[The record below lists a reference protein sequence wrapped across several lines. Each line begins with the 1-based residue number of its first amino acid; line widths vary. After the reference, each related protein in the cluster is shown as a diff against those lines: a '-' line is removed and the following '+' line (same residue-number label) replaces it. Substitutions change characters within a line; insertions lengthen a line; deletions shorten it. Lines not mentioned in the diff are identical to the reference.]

1 MPLAS
6 NSLKELVMANFDLA
20 GLALPYSMEAE
31 ESVLGSMI
39 IDAELIGDIVQIV
52 HPEHF
57 YADANRGVFEAI
69 FSLYSNNRTVDPVTL
84 IDECM
89 LQGVFK
95 DNAAASSYLYRL
107 MNGVPS
113 PRSAPKY
120 AAIVIEKYLLRTLIL
135 SCRDIIDA
143 ASSGSER
150 AESVMDF
157 AEQRI
162 FEIREGTENR
172 TLVPLSSLLYKQT
185 EIVCELIQESLK
197 NGGKP
202 VMSGLLTG
210 FSDVDRKIYGL
221 NRSDLII
228 LAARPG
234 MGKTSFAL
242 NIAVNVAKKYSDKA
256 VCVFSLEMS
265 KEQLVG
271 RIMSSEARVPSEVMH
286 TGKLPRETAVE
297 DTQRLV
303 KVTDGLRSLK
313 IYIDDTPGTNVSA
326 IKSKLRRIKDLGLV
340 IIDYL
345 QLMNSVGNYN
355 GNRVSEVSEITRSLK
370 IMAKELNVPI
380 IVLSQLSRSSE
391 KREDKRPLM
400 SDLRDSGSI
409 EQDADIVMFLHRN
422 SYYDQTD
429 PVKNICECIIA
440 KNRHGETGTVE
451 LGWFGEFT
459 TFAEVIRA
467 NPSH

>member
-1 MPLAS
+1 
-6 NSLKELVMANFDLA
+6 MANFDLA
-20 GLALPYSMEAE
+20 GLALPYNIEAE
-31 ESVLGSMI
+31 ESVLGSML
-39 IDAELIGDIVQIV
+39 IDAELIGDIVQII

-57 YADANRGVFEAI
+57 YSDVNRGIFEAI
-69 FSLYSNNRTVDPVTL
+69 FSLYTNNRTVDPVTL
-84 IDECM
+84 IDECK

-95 DNAAASSYLYRL
+95 DNAAATSYLYRL

-143 ASSGSER
+143 ASGGSER
-150 AESVMDF
+150 ADSVIDF
-157 AEQRI
+157 AEQKI
-162 FEIREGTENR
+162 FEIREGVENR
-172 TLVPLSSLLYKQT
+172 TLVPLSTMLYSQLEVACK
-185 EIVCELIQESLK
+185 LIEESLA

-210 FSDVDRKIYGL
+210 FSDVDKKIYGL

-242 NIAVNVAKKYSDKA
+242 NIAVNVAKRYKDKA

-271 RIMSSEARVPSEVMH
+271 RIMSSEARIPSEVMH
-286 TGKLPRETAVE
+286 TGQLPRETAHE
-297 DTQRLV
+297 DMQRLI
-303 KVTDGLRSLK
+303 KMTEGLRSLN
-313 IYIDDTPGTNVSA
+313 IYIDDTPGTNVPA

-345 QLMNSVGNYN
+345 QLMNSAGNYN

-380 IVLSQLSRSSE
+380 IVLSQLSRNSE
-391 KREDKRPLM
+391 KREDKHPMM

-422 SYYDQTD
+422 SYYDESD
-429 PVKNICECIIA
+429 PVRNICECIIA
-440 KNRHGETGTVE
+440 KNRHGETGKVE

-459 TFAEVIRA
+459 TFAEVVRT
-467 NPSH
+467 NPGH

>member
-1 MPLAS
+1 
-6 NSLKELVMANFDLA
+6 MANFDLA
-20 GLALPYSMEAE
+20 GLALPYNIEAE
-31 ESVLGSMI
+31 ESILGALL
-39 IDAELIGDIVQIV
+39 IDSELIGDIVQII

-57 YADANRGVFEAI
+57 YADVNRGVFEAI
-69 FSLYSNNRTVDPVTL
+69 FSLYSNNRTVDFVTL
-84 IDECM
+84 VDECK

-95 DNAAASSYLYRL
+95 DNAAANNYIVRV

-135 SCRDIIDA
+135 ACRDIIDA
-143 ASSGSER
+143 AANGSEH
-150 AESVMDF
+150 ADSVIDF
-157 AEQRI
+157 AEQKI
-162 FEIREGTENR
+162 FEIREGIENR
-172 TLVPLSSLLYKQT
+172 TLVPISSVLYDQLKV
-185 EIVCELIQESLK
+185 VCELVTESQA

-202 VMSGLLTG
+202 IMSGLSTG
-210 FSDVDRKIYGL
+210 FADVDRMIFGL

-242 NIAVNVAKKYSDKA
+242 NVAVNVAKKYRDKS
-256 VCVFSLEMS
+256 VCVFNLEMS

-286 TGKLPRETAVE
+286 TGKLPRGNAQEELNRLITV
-297 DTQRLV
+297 TQ
-303 KVTDGLRSLK
+303 GLQQLH
-313 IYIDDTPGTNVSA
+313 IYIDDTPGTNVPA

-345 QLMNSVGNYN
+345 QLMNSTSNYN

-370 IMAKELNVPI
+370 IMAKELNVPV

-391 KREDKRPLM
+391 KREDKHPMM

-422 SYYDQTD
+422 SYYDKTD
-429 PVKNICECIIA
+429 PRQNICECLVA

-459 TFAEVIRA
+459 TFAEIARSE
-467 NPSH
+467 PSGGQ